1 MRCFREENGIYTEHY
16 TIKTFTTT
24 SIHRWAK
31 NRKILSVIYKSADGL
46 TSFDFDTLKVSYQKK
61 KVFCFFDFF
70 TRKIEKLHNSRLLH
84 TCLICSAKNRNLAT
98 LFLTLTKGSF
108 FLGNFSSLCTVF
120 CC

>member
-70 TRKIEKLHNSRLLH
+70 RRKVEKLHNSRMLH
-84 TCLICSAKNRNLAT
+84 ACLICSAKNRNLAT
-98 LFLTLTKGSF
+98 LFFTLTKGSIF
-108 FLGNFSSLCTVF
+108 FGKF
-120 CC
+120 